1 MDRNCVGLP
10 PYCHLVLFHLLF
22 LRIRGGRVS
31 VRYGRRPWRSVRRVT
46 RRLKL
51 IIRGK
56 PRWIYPSHGRL
67 MVHYKRKGR
76 RIHIRR
82 GRARVWYRRK
92 WTGLRRSRKTQVKM
106 RLRYR
111 GRWRYV
117 KSWHGRWTIRYK
129 GKRRRLTLRGR
140 RFGIRI
146 RGRLKYVPAGGGTLQ
161 IRYGKMWRRVRKCC
175 NKLRA
180 VLRGRLRRIRLR
192 YGKAKMQGRKGW
204 TQIRRKGSGPFGFRI
219 RGMWL

>member
-1 MDRNCVGLP
+1 M
-10 PYCHLVLFHLLF
+10 
-22 LRIRGGRVS
+22 S

-56 PRWIYPSHGRL
+56 SRWIYPRHGRL

-82 GRARVWYRRK
+82 GNARVWYRRK
-92 WTGLRRSRKTQVKM
+92 WTGLRRGRKTQVKM

-117 KSWHGRWTIRYK
+117 KSWRGRWTIRYK

-219 RGMWL
+219 RGTWLWNLRYAPCPLGDDFLLVVSI